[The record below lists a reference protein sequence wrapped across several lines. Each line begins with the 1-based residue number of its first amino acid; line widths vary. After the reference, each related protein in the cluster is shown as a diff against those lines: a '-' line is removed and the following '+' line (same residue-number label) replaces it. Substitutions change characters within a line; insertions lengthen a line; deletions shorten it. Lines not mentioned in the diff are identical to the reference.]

1 MLQQSKK
8 RIIIL
13 ITHSLGE
20 IDVLLPLFASVNAK
34 HDVDV
39 EIVFAVKKIYRQFKS
54 NDFYKFCAKEIDIKI
69 TSCQLPNKFDYRD
82 SILMRHVLGRLLIK
96 YYFKMLL
103 IIKYPFI
110 FKKLFLADV
119 YMHETSNQTSAKI
132 FLHRAAS
139 IFGKM
144 IFIYHHGH
152 SLNQANAD
160 RKKVFRAKKHTFLLF
175 HPLNKDWADSIGYTK
190 QYAIGFPKFYKEWIN
205 LIQQYDH
212 SEYHD
217 REIVVIYS
225 RAAGHKV
232 YMDLDK
238 YITLLIESYR
248 VIRKKMDNILIV
260 IKPHPREDV
269 NFIKE
274 LIKKY
279 DLLNV
284 VVSHEQAGVLARNAI
299 LTITFF
305 SSAIFD
311 PLSLKVPSVEFY
323 IEAKNFRLA
332 EPLGSLYKNI
342 GIDSVDCKEDLENFI
357 ETVISGN
364 YKIPNIIDEISRLK
378 DVGFLETC

>member
-20 IDVLLPLFASVNAK
+20 IDVLLPLFASVNVK

-39 EIVFAVKKIYRQFKS
+39 EIVFAVKTIYRQFES
-54 NDFYKFCAKEIDIKI
+54 NDFYKFCAKKIDIKI

-82 SILMRHVLGRLLIK
+82 SILVQNVLCRRLIK

-110 FKKLFLADV
+110 FVKLFLADV
-119 YMHETSNQTSAKI
+119 YMHETSDQKNST
-132 FLHRAAS
+132 FLLHKAAS
-139 IFGKM
+139 IFGKT

-152 SLNQANAD
+152 SLNQAKTD
-160 RKKVFRAKKHTFLLF
+160 SKKVFRSDEYILLLF
-175 HPLNKDWADSIGYTK
+175 HQLNKDWADSIGYTN
-190 QYAIGFPKFYKEWIN
+190 QYVIGFPKFYKEWID
-205 LIQQYDH
+205 LIQQYNL
-212 SEYHD
+212 SKYHG

-225 RAAGHKV
+225 RAAGHRV
-232 YMDLDK
+232 YMDFDK
-238 YITLLIESYR
+238 YIALFIESYK

-269 NFIKE
+269 NYIRGI
-274 LIKKY
+274 IKKY
-279 DLLNV
+279 DLVNV
-284 VVSHEQAGVLARNAI
+284 VISHEQAGVLARNAI

-305 SSAIFD
+305 SSAILD
-311 PLSLKVPSVEFY
+311 PLSLGVPSVEFY
-323 IEAKNFRLA
+323 KEAKNFRLS
-332 EPLGSLYKNI
+332 EPLGSPYKNI

-364 YKIPNIIDEISRLK
+364 YKIPNVIDEISRLK
-378 DVGFLETC
+378 DVEFLEAC